1 MLKADSLIRTKL
13 HQPFTRPGLVPRPRL
28 QEQIAQGLH
37 GPLTL
42 ITAPAGFGKTTL
54 VASCVAGCGM
64 PVAWLSLD
72 KNDNQA
78 GRFLSYLIAALQ
90 EPDDTIG
97 SEAAQLMAASE
108 QALPE
113 AILTSLIND
122 LDIAGAERVLVLD
135 DYQFIASQSVH
146 SAVAFL
152 IEHCPRTFHL
162 VIASRSDHPLPLA
175 RLRAHG
181 QTVELRA
188 ADLSF
193 TQPEAI
199 QFLNDVMGLRL
210 DGGSVRLLEERTE
223 GWVAGLQMAALS
235 MRDRK
240 DVAGFIAGLSGTNRY
255 ILDYLLEEVL
265 ANQPPD
271 VQRFLVCTS
280 ILERLCAPLCDAVL
294 ANDEGTKRADNDPS
308 SHSESLSILN
318 YLERANLF
326 LVPLDDERTWYR
338 YHHLFADLLR
348 ARLDQ
353 LYPGLAPQ
361 LHARAT
367 DWLEQAGIT
376 VEAINH
382 ALAAGAH
389 DRAARL
395 VERNTTRLLA
405 QGELNALMSWVEAL
419 PAELRLGRPW
429 LCVHQAYALML
440 AGRPAEVEPL
450 LTHIE
455 AALRAASDQRA
466 ASPGGPT
473 GQADALSMGAPEVQS
488 LKGAVAA
495 IRTFTAV
502 IMGQDDEALAQAQ
515 QARALL
521 ADEDLFEQ
529 SLVAWALGNTLL
541 TQGRLPEAR
550 LAFEEHI
557 RLGRAM
563 GNHWTLLAGQTLLA
577 QVLQNQGQLPRARA
591 LLEETLAEASQQGVR
606 GRGYVA
612 RVENGLASVLYEQNE
627 LEAANHLLAEA
638 IMLTRQWPN
647 PNHLVYAY
655 TLQAR
660 VLLAQGDLQGA
671 RIAAGE
677 SDRILRS
684 ARLTRRLRRTAEAEL
699 VRVWLA
705 LRAAGVSLAP
715 GDPLAEQSSALV
727 SAWRNDLAR
736 PAVSGYP
743 LTDECVEITTLT
755 LAHVSLAAGQAEEAL
770 NLLEPLTHSARTAG
784 HIGTAI
790 SALVS
795 SAIAFQGK
803 PAGRSGAALT
813 ALEDALCL
821 AEPGGYMRVFLDEG
835 KPMQLLLAQWLA
847 LANAGPAR
855 RYAIHLLSQF
865 DVEQHMTVA
874 QEIDSPANS
883 LVEPLSKRELEVLH
897 LIAVG
902 RTNDEI
908 ARQLIVSRG
917 TVKAH
922 TANIYRK
929 LDVSNRT
936 EAVARA
942 RQLGLL
948 F

>member
-28 QEQIAQGLH
+28 QEQIAQGLQ

-54 VASCVAGCGM
+54 VASCVAGCGL

-90 EPDDTIG
+90 EADPTLG
-97 SEAAQLMAASE
+97 SEAAQLMASSE

-113 AILTSLIND
+113 ATLTSLIND
-122 LDIAGAERVLVLD
+122 LDTAGAARALVLD

-162 VIASRSDHPLPLA
+162 VIASRSDPPLPLA

-193 TQPEAI
+193 TQPEAA

-210 DGGSVRLLEERTE
+210 DGGSVAVLEERTE

-265 ANQPPD
+265 ANQPAD
-271 VQRFLVCTS
+271 VQRFLVSTS
-280 ILERLCAPLCDAVL
+280 ILERLSAPLCDAVL
-294 ANDEGTKRADNDPS
+294 ANDEGTKRADDDPS
-308 SHSESLSILN
+308 SHPESLSTLN

-361 LHARAT
+361 LHARAA

-376 VEAINH
+376 VEAVNH

-466 ASPGGPT
+466 ASP
-473 GQADALSMGAPEVQS
+473 DALSMSMPEVQS
-488 LKGAVAA
+488 LKGALAA

-502 IMGQDDEALAQAQ
+502 VMGQDDEALAQAQ
-515 QARALL
+515 QARTLL
-521 ADEDLFEQ
+521 SDEDLFEQ

-550 LAFEEHI
+550 LAFEEYA

-577 QVLQNQGQLPRARA
+577 QVLQTQGQLPRARA

-612 RVENGLASVLYEQNE
+612 RLENGLASVLYEQNE
-627 LEAANHLLAEA
+627 LEAANRLLAEA
-638 IMLTRQWPN
+638 IVLTRQWPN

-660 VLLAQGDLQGA
+660 VLLALGDLQGA

-684 ARLTRRLRRTAEAEL
+684 ALLTRRLRRTAEAEL

-715 GDPLAEQSSALV
+715 GDPLAVQSGALI
-727 SAWRNDLAR
+727 SAWQSDLAR
-736 PAVSGYP
+736 PAGSGYP
-743 LTDECVEITTLT
+743 LTDECVEIAALT
-755 LAHVSLAAGQAEEAL
+755 LAHVSLAVGQAEEVL
-770 NLLEPLTHSARTAG
+770 NLLEPLTHSAQTAG
-784 HIGTAI
+784 HIGTVI
-790 SALVS
+790 GSLVL
-795 SAIAFQGK
+795 SAIAWQGK
-803 PAGRSGAALT
+803 PAGRTGPALT
-813 ALEDALCL
+813 GLEEALRL
-821 AEPGGYMRVFLDEG
+821 AEPGGYVRIFLDEG
-835 KPMQLLLAQWLA
+835 RPMQLLLAQWLA
-847 LANAGPAR
+847 LANAGPMR
-855 RYAIHLLSQF
+855 RYAMHLLSQF
-865 DVEQHMTVA
+865 EVERHTTTAA
-874 QEIDSPANS
+874 QEIRSPAGS

-902 RTNDEI
+902 RTNEEI
-908 ARQLIVSRG
+908 AQQLIVSRG
-917 TVKAH
+917 TIKAH

-929 LDVSNRT
+929 LDVANRT

-942 RQLGLL
+942 RELGLL
-948 F
+948 P